1 MIIKYSIKLSKNNEY
16 KISIIIPCYNEKY
29 SIYEIINKINKLK
42 IHRNEL
48 VDDYSVDG
56 TRLIIKNK
64 LENLLIKLYFMKKQR
79 KRCMYYF
86 SNSTYIWRYCN
97 NSRCRS

>member
-1 MIIKYSIKLSKNNEY
+1 MNT

-29 SIYEIINKINKLK
+29 SIYEIINKVNKLK
-42 IHRNEL
+42 IHKEIIL

-64 LENLLIKLYFMKKQR
+64 LENFVDKIIFHEKNKGKGAILFQQLHIYLG
-79 KRCMYYF
+79 
-86 SNSTYIWRYCN
+86 YCN